1 MRKIRSNF
9 LTKHSVNSS
18 MEQVETM
25 FHSLNGWVKLNQR
38 MITLPVSWEAT
49 QSETLSHLLQTTT
62 QTKQVEWLTLA
73 IFTHLKRLINESSA
87 ENLPKDGSESM
98 QGNIDVNNH
107 EILNLKEAR
116 PHYSFHAVNVNFV
129 SKTISDNNATIT
141 AVYVSYVNTAKAE
154 LQELTKSLTD
164 SLSRKSETCISA
176 LLLTRKMVLLMSSP
190 SPIIGLSRSYP
201 AFPNS

>member
-1 MRKIRSNF
+1 MRGYTIRNVKPFVANDNSNQTGRVIDF
-9 LTKHSVNSS
+9 SY
-18 MEQVETM
+18 
-25 FHSLNGWVKLNQR
+25 FHTQR
-38 MITLPVSWEAT
+38 GD
-49 QSETLSHLLQTTT
+49 
-62 QTKQVEWLTLA
+62 
-73 IFTHLKRLINESSA
+73 LKRLINESSA

-98 QGNIDVNNH
+98 QGNIDINNH

-176 LLLTRKMVLLMSSP
+176 LLLTRKMVLLMSSS